1 MAAPSKRATGTSLI
15 SRTLERCKSGLNRIG
30 AGRELPVAGG
40 CFPVYVGPERVRFQV
55 RAEDA
60 SHPLF
65 RRLLDDAEREYGHAA
80 RSIALPCDVDTYLD
94 VLWRMEDLH
103 RGDGGSEIVPV
114 AVSTMNPRSS
124 PMVARISEHKETNN
138 KLARTRSYS

>member
-1 MAAPSKRATGTSLI
+1 MHFMHKFIVTFPHHRSSLISMAAPSKRATGTSLI

-65 RRLLDDAEREYGHAA
+65 RRLLDDAERE
-80 RSIALPCDVDTYLD
+80 
-94 VLWRMEDLH
+94 
-103 RGDGGSEIVPV
+103 
-114 AVSTMNPRSS
+114 
-124 PMVARISEHKETNN
+124 
-138 KLARTRSYS
+138 